1 MFNLLL
7 TELMIREHQK
17 DLLRQAEQRRLLQQ
31 ALESRLPRVSFW
43 TRLRQKIE
51 SQVID
56 IDCVPLLKYFIRR
69 ARSSGDTTSL
79 KPGEGKA

>member
-1 MFNLLL
+1 MFNLF
-7 TELMIREHQK
+7 TEHMIKEHQK

-31 ALESRLPRVSFW
+31 APESRPPRVSFW
-43 TRLRQKIE
+43 TRLRQRIG

-69 ARSSGDTTSL
+69 ARSSSDTAGL
-79 KPGEGKA
+79 KPCEEKA